1 MGEMLKKQHYTISVL
16 VVLLVVAL
24 LSLPRQTAD
33 RLKLAISGI
42 FLPLFGLA
50 ASSQEAVAKSNGVL
64 TPREELLREI
74 NALRASNQ
82 LLTLQLRQAAGI
94 YRDDEQLRQM
104 LNFRRQKP
112 SWNLQPARVI
122 ARDPETWWRCVWIDA
137 GSRTMAGMRT
147 NLPVLTADG
156 LVGKVVNVGE
166 TRSRVVLLG
175 DPGLRV
181 AVLVGPF
188 ALNGTAAAGS
198 SWMRENNMIDI
209 ENLSGEDADRT
220 VHPGDEVVTWG
231 AGGVFPAGIPVGR
244 VVDVARREYG
254 TTTEARA
261 RISAHLD
268 ALQNVW
274 VMILP

>member
-1 MGEMLKKQHYTISVL
+1 MLKKQHYIISVL

-24 LSLPRQTAD
+24 LSLPRQAAD

-50 ASSQEAVAKSNGVL
+50 ASSQEAAAKSDGVL
-64 TPREELLREI
+64 THREELLREI

-82 LLTLQLRQAAGI
+82 LLTLQLQQAAGI
-94 YRDDEQLRQM
+94 FRDDEQLRQM
-104 LNFRRQKP
+104 LNYRRQKP

-137 GSRTMAGMRT
+137 GRRTMAGMRT

-188 ALNGTAAAGS
+188 ALNGTATAGS

-209 ENLSGEDADRT
+209 ENLFGETADRT
-220 VHPGDEVVTWG
+220 VHPGDEVKTWG

-244 VVDVARREYG
+244 VVDVPRREYG